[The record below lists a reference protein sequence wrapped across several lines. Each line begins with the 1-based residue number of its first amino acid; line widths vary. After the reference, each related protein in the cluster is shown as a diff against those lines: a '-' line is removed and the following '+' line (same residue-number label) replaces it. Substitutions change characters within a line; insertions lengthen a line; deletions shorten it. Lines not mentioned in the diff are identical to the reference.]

1 MLERIL
7 VPLDGSERGELALEY
22 ARELAIGLGSEVRLV
37 CATEK
42 KDAATLNVCNIYL
55 SRLIDKMAAQI
66 KAANPR
72 ASLKDIVLEGVA
84 ADVLLRYAAD
94 ENIGLI
100 VLTSHGHGGVM
111 PWSMGGTA
119 DRVMHHSHTPVL
131 MVRSGHKATGKG
143 SLFSRIL
150 LPLDGSPMGEAALPY
165 VERIASALGS
175 EVVLLMVVET
185 IMRVHSLGGPDH
197 ILFSEQQVEQMKQEA
212 AEYLDGVSKRFPK
225 GKVRTAVRTGD
236 PAHEILK
243 ASADEAVSL
252 TAMSSHGKSGISQWM
267 LGSVTNKILH
277 ADRVPFLLVRPPG
290 KTG

>member
-1 MLERIL
+1 MLERLL

-22 ARELAIGLGSEVRLV
+22 ARDLAIGLGSEVRLV

-66 KAANPR
+66 KAANPK
-72 ASLKDIVLEGVA
+72 ASLHNIVLEGVA

-94 ENIGLI
+94 ESIGLI
-100 VLTSHGHGGVM
+100 ILTSHGHGGIM
-111 PWSMGGTA
+111 PWSMGSTA
-119 DRVMHHSHTPVL
+119 DRIMHHSHTPVL
-131 MVRSGHKATGKG
+131 MVRTAYKPRSKD

-150 LPLDGSPMGEAALPY
+150 LPLDGSPLGEAALPY
-165 VERIASALGS
+165 VQHIASALGS

-197 ILFSEQQVEQMKQEA
+197 IVFSEQQVEQMKQEA
-212 AEYLDGVSKRFPK
+212 AAYLEGASKCFPK
-225 GKVRTAVRTGD
+225 GKVRTMVRTGD
-236 PAHEILK
+236 PAQEILK
-243 ASADEAVSL
+243 ASADEAASL
-252 TAMSSHGKSGISQWM
+252 TAMSSHGKSGVSQWM

-277 ADRVPFLLVRPPG
+277 ADKVPFLLVRPPAKIG
-290 KTG
+290 